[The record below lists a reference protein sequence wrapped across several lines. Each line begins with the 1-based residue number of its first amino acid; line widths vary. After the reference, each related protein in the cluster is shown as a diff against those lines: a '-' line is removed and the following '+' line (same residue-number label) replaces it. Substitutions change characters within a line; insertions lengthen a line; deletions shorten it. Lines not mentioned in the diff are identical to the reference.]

1 MEIPSS
7 LCSINDE
14 RDLEWFNS
22 IQPLFCP
29 FLYCWSVFVMLQF
42 LCFWK
47 LEGPRDKSLDLYIF
61 QCILFILLVG
71 SCSLVALNILMTRKL
86 HVALTSPV
94 NSRLMSHTYYLTY
107 SLWFLTGVQIFP
119 PESIVL
125 TVFLISSYSCSGSE
139 PVVLGYCFFSH
150 IHICLSNSLNYCS
163 YVTSCTKK
171 VHVLTPVASLC
182 LSPFDFLPESFFS
195 QYPHIL
201 PKCPCS
207 SPCLLCFSQDT
218 RYISHILTS
227 FRSVKLSDGPL
238 ILPAT
243 CTALCYFEV
252 LKAI

>member
-1 MEIPSS
+1 MAQNLLS
-7 LCSINDE
+7 L
-14 RDLEWFNS
+14 
-22 IQPLFCP
+22 
-29 FLYCWSVFVMLQF
+29 
-42 LCFWK
+42 
-47 LEGPRDKSLDLYIF
+47 
-61 QCILFILLVG
+61 
-71 SCSLVALNILMTRKL
+71 A
-86 HVALTSPV
+86 
-94 NSRLMSHTYYLTY
+94 
-107 SLWFLTGVQIFP
+107 
-119 PESIVL
+119 IV
-125 TVFLISSYSCSGSE
+125 
-139 PVVLGYCFFSH
+139 FFSH

-238 ILPAT
+238 ILLAT

-252 LKAI
+252 LKAIWSILIFLIWLLSVSSTKMKTSWGQGFLIGHCYWNLRNIFRCMN

>member
-14 RDLEWFNS
+14 RDLERFNS

-139 PVVLGYCFFSH
+139 PVVLGYCFFF
-150 IHICLSNSLNYCS
+150 
-163 YVTSCTKK
+163 
-171 VHVLTPVASLC
+171 P
-182 LSPFDFLPESFFS
+182 
-195 QYPHIL
+195 YPHL
-201 PKCPCS
+201 P
-207 SPCLLCFSQDT
+207 LQ
-218 RYISHILTS
+218 
-227 FRSVKLSDGPL
+227 
-238 ILPAT
+238 
-243 CTALCYFEV
+243 
-252 LKAI
+252 